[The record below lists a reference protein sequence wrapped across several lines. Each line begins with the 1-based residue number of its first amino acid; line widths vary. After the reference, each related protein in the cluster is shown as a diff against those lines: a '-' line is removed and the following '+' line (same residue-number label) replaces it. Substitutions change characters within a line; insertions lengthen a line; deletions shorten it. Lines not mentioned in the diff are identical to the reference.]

1 MPDFI
6 LLAVALICV
15 LGCIAAFCA
24 AFAEPPE
31 AAYLLLAIVFAVV
44 GFFDIKWWVHAYD
57 DWHDN
62 NVSSVVASFEIQTMT
77 NADGSQ
83 YQIYYDYKA
92 LKIINITSRWNKFVP
107 EGTMVLR
114 YERQNKWGGGVR
126 FFLPDYTYDELLGP
140 LDDRWDGPPNE
151 RIENGN

>member
-6 LLAVALICV
+6 LFAVAFICV
-15 LGCIAAFCA
+15 IGCIAAFCA

-57 DWHDN
+57 DWKN
-62 NVSSVVASFEIQTMT
+62 TNVSSVVASFEIQTRT
-77 NADGSQ
+77 NPDGSQ
-83 YQIYYDYKA
+83 HQIYYDYKA
-92 LKIINITSRWNKFVP
+92 GEIINVTSRWNKFVP

-114 YERQNKWGGGVR
+114 YERQNKWGKGVR
-126 FFLPDYTYDELLGP
+126 FFLPSYTYDELLGP
-140 LDDRWDGPPNE
+140 LEDRWGGPPNE